1 LTIIGLYRSPSI
13 ALSRLL
19 SALRTIL
26 DEDSCSQNILIGDF
40 NVNWMVKSDRQSLY
54 NLMIIENNYRQLIT
68 DFTTDNRTT
77 IDHLHTNL
85 MNEEIHSGILET
97 YFSDQ
102 N

>member
-1 LTIIGLYRSPSI
+1 
-13 ALSRLL
+13 
-19 SALRTIL
+19 
-26 DEDSCSQNILIGDF
+26 
-40 NVNWMVKSDRQSLY
+40 
-54 NLMIIENNYRQLIT
+54 MIIENNYRQLIT

-97 YFSDQ
+97 YFSDHKVIWASL